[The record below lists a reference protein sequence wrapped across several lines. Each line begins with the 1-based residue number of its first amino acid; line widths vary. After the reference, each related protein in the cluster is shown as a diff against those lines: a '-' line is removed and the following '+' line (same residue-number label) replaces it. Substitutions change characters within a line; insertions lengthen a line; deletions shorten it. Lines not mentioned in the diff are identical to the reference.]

1 MPKTLPAW
9 HTTDDVACEEMVLD
23 TWFTSGISI
32 DINNHILWS
41 KWWTQPFEKFTL
53 RPQAHDII
61 RTWLLYTV
69 VQSHYA
75 RWSKPFDYVM
85 ISWHVLAGKNEK
97 ISKSKDNAKAGPK
110 DLLEKFGADA
120 TRYRAASGQ
129 LGKDIVFEE
138 TELKNGQRLITK
150 LRNACQFVKIH
161 IENTPENIEWDTLYP
176 TDQRILS
183 RLNETV
189 AKVSKAYENY
199 EVGLAKIAFEEFFWK
214 DFCDNYLE
222 LIKNRLYKPELYE
235 HGEQLKASA
244 QYALGQ
250 CFWTILRLVA
260 PIIPHVTEE
269 LYQDI
274 FKTQYGY
281 NSLHLSPLPTIKEW
295 ISNISAV
302 NLIELVGEV
311 RWYKTTNKLSLGA
324 ELENITIFWPQSLLD
339 ELKKFEIDL
348 LGATK
353 ANSLD
358 YILAD
363 EYKIDIK

>member
-1 MPKTLPAW
+1 M
-9 HTTDDVACEEMVLD
+9 
-23 TWFTSGISI
+23 
-32 DINNHILWS
+32 
-41 KWWTQPFEKFTL
+41 
-53 RPQAHDII
+53 
-61 RTWLLYTV
+61 
-69 VQSHYA
+69 
-75 RWSKPFDYVM
+75 
-85 ISWHVLAGKNEK
+85 
-97 ISKSKDNAKAGPK
+97 
-110 DLLEKFGADA
+110 
-120 TRYRAASGQ
+120 
-129 LGKDIVFEE
+129 VFEE

-161 IENTPENIEWDTLYP
+161 IENTPTNITPDSLYP

-235 HGEQLKASA
+235 NGEQLKSSA

-274 FKTQYGY
+274 FKSQYNY
-281 NSLHLSPLPTIKEW
+281 SSLHLAPLPTALNGIN
-295 ISNISAV
+295 IISADH
-302 NLIELVGEV
+302 LIELVSEV
-311 RWYKTTNKLSLGA
+311 R
-324 ELENITIFWPQSLLD
+324 
-339 ELKKFEIDL
+339 
-348 LGATK
+348 
-353 ANSLD
+353 
-358 YILAD
+358 
-363 EYKIDIK
+363 

>member
-1 MPKTLPAW
+1 
-9 HTTDDVACEEMVLD
+9 
-23 TWFTSGISI
+23 
-32 DINNHILWS
+32 
-41 KWWTQPFEKFTL
+41 
-53 RPQAHDII
+53 
-61 RTWLLYTV
+61 
-69 VQSHYA
+69 
-75 RWSKPFDYVM
+75 M
-85 ISWHVLAGKNEK
+85 ISGHVLAGKNEK
-97 ISKSKDNAKAGPK
+97 ISKSKDNAKSGPK
-110 DLLEKFGADA
+110 DLLEKFWADA

-161 IENTPENIEWDTLYP
+161 LINSPLSSWVEWSDSEMESKDPLSTTIKDSSTPLTLHSEWQIYQIDTLYP

-222 LIKNRLYKPELYE
+222 FIKNRLYKPELYE
-235 HGEQLKASA
+235 DGESLKASA
-244 QYALGQ
+244 QYALSQ
-250 CFWTILRLVA
+250 CFCTILRLVA

-274 FKTQYGY
+274 FKSQYGY
-281 NSLHLSPLPTIKEW
+281 ESLHLTSLPTVVSW
-295 ISNISAV
+295 IPTVSADH
-302 NLIELVGEV
+302 LITIVGEV
-311 RWYKTTNKLSLGA
+311 RGYKTTNKLSLGA
-324 ELENITIFWPQSLLD
+324 DVAKIIISWPQSMID
-339 ELKKFEIDL
+339 ELKMFEIDL

-353 ANSLD
+353 AAVVE
-358 YILAD
+358 YRVGEFGVEILQ
-363 EYKIDIK
+363 